1 VSSNADAYDYLA
13 ESIRAWPDQEELAQR
28 IDANGWTDV
37 RWRNLTGGAV
47 ALHHAHRIA

>member
-1 VSSNADAYDYLA
+1 LA
-13 ESIRAWPDQEELAQR
+13 ESIRAWPHQEELAQR